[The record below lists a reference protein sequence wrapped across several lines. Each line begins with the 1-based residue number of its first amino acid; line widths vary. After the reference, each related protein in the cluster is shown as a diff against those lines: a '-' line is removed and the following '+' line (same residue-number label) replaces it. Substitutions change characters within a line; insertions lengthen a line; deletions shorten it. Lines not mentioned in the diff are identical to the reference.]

1 MNYLNREARE
11 SDLLCIKEIIRI
23 ASVEGIGIEGT
34 QEELFAWQKTNCAIS
49 LLKSR
54 LEDSKTLL
62 LVSET
67 FQTNEDIKSLVGT
80 AYAVIKEGNKG
91 YLGGLYCLVKGNGI
105 GGGLIKE
112 LSLWLEK
119 RGARSIKIVVAGGN
133 KPMLCLANKLGF
145 NVIGSERGEFLK
157 NGLWLVLEKI
167 L

>member
-11 SDLLCIKEIIRI
+11 SDLICIQEIIKS

-67 FQTNEDIKSLVGT
+67 SQTNEDIKSLVGT

-91 YLGGLYCLVKGNGI
+91 YLGGLYCIVKGKGV
-105 GGGLIKE
+105 GSSLIKD
-112 LSLWLEK
+112 LSLWLEVQ
-119 RGARSIKIVVAGGN
+119 GAKSIEMVVAGRN
-133 KPMLCLANKLGF
+133 KAMLSLVDKIGF
-145 NVIGSERGEFLK
+145 EIVGSEVGEFLK
-157 NGLWLVLEKI
+157 NGTWLI
-167 L
+167 LKKKL

>member
-34 QEELFAWQKTNCAIS
+34 QEELLAWQETNCAIS
-49 LLKSR
+49 LFKSR

-62 LVSET
+62 LISEISPE
-67 FQTNEDIKSLVGT
+67 NKNIRGLVGT
-80 AYAVIKEGNKG
+80 AYATIGEDDQG
-91 YLGGLYCLVKGNGI
+91 YIGGLYCLVKGNGI